1 MILLRFLKLYS
12 KSQRITVCLCV
23 IVKMAKMKDEG
34 AERPVDVR
42 LAPTEVK
49 QRRRCGEICGGFFY
63 GKVGGQ
69 MPRKP
74 KKPCAYPGC
83 PNLTEGRYCPEHQ
96 SKVNSEYEK
105 YGRDPRTKKR
115 YGRAWKRIRDKYV
128 QEHPFCELCFRRG
141 IIVETEEVHHRKP
154 LSEGGTHDRSNL
166 IALCKSCHSRI
177 HAERGDR
184 WGKHPEGE

>member
-1 MILLRFLKLYS
+1 
-12 KSQRITVCLCV
+12 
-23 IVKMAKMKDEG
+23 
-34 AERPVDVR
+34 
-42 LAPTEVK
+42 
-49 QRRRCGEICGGFFY
+49 
-63 GKVGGQ
+63 

-96 SKVNSEYEK
+96 AKVNSEYEK

-128 QEHPFCELCFRRG
+128 AEHPFCELCFQRG
-141 IIVETEEVHHRKP
+141 IIVPVEEVHHKKP

-184 WGKHPEGE
+184 WGHHA

>member
-1 MILLRFLKLYS
+1 MYSGSIGKRWILSRSLKHYS
-12 KSQRITVCLCV
+12 KIQRNTVRLCG
-23 IVKMAKMKDEG
+23 IVKMAKVKDEEAV
-34 AERPVDVR
+34 AEKS
-42 LAPTEVK
+42 AAAFSMEK
-49 QRRRCGEICGGFFY
+49 E
-63 GKVGGQ
+63 GGQ

-74 KKPCAYPGC
+74 KRPCAYPGC
-83 PNLTEGRYCPEHQ
+83 SNLTEGRYCPEHQ
-96 SKVNSEYEK
+96 TKVNSEYEK

-128 QEHPFCELCFRRG
+128 MEHPFCEQCFERG
-141 IIVETEEVHHRKP
+141 IIAETEEVHHKKP

-184 WGKHPEGE
+184 WGRRQGE